1 MAKHYHV
8 LGGLC
13 GCYMPNA
20 NYTCLTKKEA
30 KAILS
35 DCKKQEID
43 ASYQMKNC
51 SQFSITGSL
60 KSGRYDVTGG
70 GNEYYEIT
78 TCQEPDCLLHLD
90 D

>member
-1 MAKHYHV
+1 MKKHYHV

-13 GCYMPNA
+13 GYMPSV
-20 NYTCLTKKEA
+20 NYTCLTKKQAEA
-30 KAILS
+30 TLS
-35 DCKKQEID
+35 DCKEREID
-43 ASYQMKNC
+43 DGYQLENR

-60 KSGRYDVTGG
+60 KGGRYDLTGG